1 MDQEVETCNDDLAE
15 ATLYSVNVPCF
26 RKWKWNVTRL
36 ALPKPPV
43 PCLLSR
49 QLRTRPHRS
58 FWPFGHSPSLTLEST
73 QNTKQKRFGKPITP
87 HFTIQYPPAI
97 QWSQSSTSSRN
108 VSTGSRLAH
117 LPPQCPP
124 FQVLIL
130 TPSLL
135 CAFTSR
141 HQPTHTGLLDM
152 IRSIQPPGR
161 WKIVVVDSKSVKTL
175 SAACKMY
182 DILEENVTLVE
193 NIEKTRQ
200 PYPNLE
206 AIYFLTPCQESINRL
221 VDDFARRQ
229 GPMYGAAHV
238 HFTSGRLE

>member
-1 MDQEVETCNDDLAE
+1 MVSIVDVL
-15 ATLYSVNVPCF
+15 
-26 RKWKWNVTRL
+26 K
-36 ALPKPPV
+36 
-43 PCLLSR
+43 
-49 QLRTRPHRS
+49 
-58 FWPFGHSPSLTLEST
+58 
-73 QNTKQKRFGKPITP
+73 KR
-87 HFTIQYPPAI
+87 
-97 QWSQSSTSSRN
+97 
-108 VSTGSRLAH
+108 
-117 LPPQCPP
+117 
-124 FQVLIL
+124 
-130 TPSLL
+130 
-135 CAFTSR
+135 
-141 HQPTHTGLLDM
+141 LLDM

-238 HFTSGRLE
+238 HFTSEWLVWVQFDFVWGRSQLVLFNILIRMASLSQPTLSQHSTTGSSTSSTASSSPAALPSTLRA